1 MPLPILPIE
10 IWEEIIGSLNRYDRR
25 SFCACCLVCRSWVPI
40 SRYYIYDTIFL
51 LSSSQVAKFLK
62 SLICVEATPIGLYVN
77 VLRLHEGSGRSP
89 REHLWF
95 SKALPTLSRCLP
107 NVTNLTVE
115 CIVPDTFDPPSWAAL
130 LNGFLKVT
138 SFSLFFCRFTSPTE
152 VLQLI
157 ASFPRISS
165 LYIARLGFIEDPR
178 RVVADSMIAPPPE
191 LALLNVQQLHVPFLL
206 HWLTEHRIRIRSA
219 TFTSVH
225 SASMESIGKFA
236 HQLGPSLEYLSLCQ
250 PEIER
255 LRPGVFAA
263 EHFKLAANTHLRSLD
278 INRMYAI
285 GGLPWLS
292 DLLSQIKSEDLECVR
307 FAIMAHT
314 VELLQKVSWSQV
326 DHILSRLPSIRTVK
340 FRFFMDSSLWNKAAI
355 FVKTQVPKL
364 IDRGVRIE
372 FEL

>member
-10 IWEEIIGSLNRYDRR
+10 TWEQIIGSLNRYDRR

-107 NVTNLTVE
+107 NVTNLTVD

-157 ASFPRISS
+157 ASFPRMSS
-165 LYIARLGFIEDPR
+165 LCITRLGFIEDPR
-178 RVVADSMIAPPPE
+178 RVVTDTMIAPPPE
-191 LALLNVQQLHVPFLL
+191 LALLNVQQMHVTFLL
-206 HWLTEHRIRIRSA
+206 HWLTEHRIMIRSA

-225 SASMESIGKFA
+225 SASMESIGKFV
-236 HQLGPSLEYLSLCQ
+236 HQLGPSLEHLSLCE

-255 LRPGVFAA
+255 LPGRPG
-263 EHFKLAANTHLRSLD
+263 
-278 INRMYAI
+278 
-285 GGLPWLS
+285 
-292 DLLSQIKSEDLECVR
+292 
-307 FAIMAHT
+307 
-314 VELLQKVSWSQV
+314 
-326 DHILSRLPSIRTVK
+326 
-340 FRFFMDSSLWNKAAI
+340 
-355 FVKTQVPKL
+355 
-364 IDRGVRIE
+364 
-372 FEL
+372 